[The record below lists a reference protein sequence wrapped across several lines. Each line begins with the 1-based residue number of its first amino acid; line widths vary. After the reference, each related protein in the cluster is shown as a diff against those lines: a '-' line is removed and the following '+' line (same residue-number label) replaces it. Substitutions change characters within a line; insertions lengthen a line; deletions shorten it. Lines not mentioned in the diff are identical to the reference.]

1 MHLRALAR
9 INTEPASRVLNLFLG
24 FCHSQR
30 WAQAMVDARPF
41 NTETMLFDAAERHWR
56 EAAPEDVLE
65 AFAAHPRIGD
75 RQALAKKFETQVQ
88 REQGQVARAP
98 EAVIDALA
106 EANERYIER
115 FGYIFI
121 VCAAGKSAETMLS
134 LLIERLDNP
143 AELELKVAAGEQ
155 HQITRLR
162 IQAWLEEFE
171 NESSHHNP
179 CA

>member
-1 MHLRALAR
+1 
-9 INTEPASRVLNLFLG
+9 
-24 FCHSQR
+24 
-30 WAQAMVDARPF
+30 
-41 NTETMLFDAAERHWR
+41 
-56 EAAPEDVLE
+56 
-65 AFAAHPRIGD
+65 
-75 RQALAKKFETQVQ
+75 
-88 REQGQVARAP
+88 
-98 EAVIDALA
+98 LA

-134 LLIERLDNP
+134 LLSERLDNP
-143 AELELKVAAGEQ
+143 AELEFKVAAGEQ